1 MNVFVLFGGY
11 FKWHY
16 GRGFVDIMRVWRNFL
31 WFTLHFFSVPLLIRT
46 LFSPWQRLHE
56 EYKKGFDLKSFFST
70 LLVNT
75 LMRIVGSIIRLL
87 FIIIGIILFF
97 AVAIAGLLFLAF
109 WVVAPFGIV
118 VIFLAGL
125 MLISI

>member
-1 MNVFVLFGGY
+1 MNVFVLCGGY

-16 GRGFVDIMRVWRNFL
+16 GRGFADVIGVWRNFL

-56 EYKKGFDLKSFFST
+56 EYKKGFDLENFFGT

-75 LMRIVGSIIRLL
+75 LMRILGVIIRLI
-87 FIIIGIILFF
+87 FIIIGIIMFF
-97 AVAIAGLLFLAF
+97 VVAIAGLLFLVF
-109 WVVAPFGIV
+109 WTIAPFAII

-125 MLISI
+125 IFISA